1 MILGKLV
8 KSAIKVYNSG
18 NNKYKNKYMNNKT
31 LHRSQ
36 TDKILAGVCGG
47 LAEYFEVD
55 STIIRLLFILIVA
68 LGGSGLL
75 VYLILWLI
83 MPKNVG
89 ETAVINEQRVKEF
102 ANEIKDKAIDL
113 REEFKKAKPEA
124 EAKDKRHSGLFGWV
138 LVILGL
144 VFLAN
149 NFMPF
154 WVRAQMVSYWPL
166 LLVFIGVVIIV
177 GRK

>member
-1 MILGKLV
+1 MH
-8 KSAIKVYNSG
+8 
-18 NNKYKNKYMNNKT
+18 NKT

-36 TDKILAGVCGG
+36 GDKILAGVCGG

-75 VYLILWLI
+75 IYLILWLI
-83 MPKNVG
+83 MPKKAG

-102 ANEIKDKAIDL
+102 ANEIKAKANDL
-113 REEFKKAKPEA
+113 REEFKKDKPEVPA
-124 EAKDKRHSGLFGWV
+124 PPANKDKRHGGLFGWV
-138 LVILGL
+138 LVILGV

-149 NFMPF
+149 NFMPY
-154 WVRAQMVSYWPL
+154 WMHSRMISYWPL
-166 LLVFIGVVIIV
+166 LLIFIGVVVIV

>member
-1 MILGKLV
+1 MT
-8 KSAIKVYNSG
+8 
-18 NNKYKNKYMNNKT
+18 KT

-36 TDKILAGVCGG
+36 TDKIIAGVCGG
-47 LAEYFEVD
+47 LAEYFSVD
-55 STIIRLLFILIVA
+55 STIIRLLFILVVA

-75 VYLILWLI
+75 IYLLLWLI
-83 MPKNVG
+83 MPKNAG

-102 ANEIKDKAIDL
+102 ANEIKAKAQDL
-113 REEFKKAKPEA
+113 REEFKKDKPE
-124 EAKDKRHSGLFGWV
+124 EDTVKDRRHGGLFGWV
-138 LVILGL
+138 LVILGV

-154 WVRAQMVSYWPL
+154 WMRSHMVNYWPL
-166 LLVFIGVVIIV
+166 LLVFIGVVIIA

>member
-1 MILGKLV
+1 MN
-8 KSAIKVYNSG
+8 KS
-18 NNKYKNKYMNNKT
+18 

-36 TDKILAGVCGG
+36 SDKILAGVCGG
-47 LAEYFEVD
+47 LAEYFRVD
-55 STIIRLLFILIVA
+55 STIIRLLFILVVA

-83 MPKNVG
+83 MPKNAG
-89 ETAVINEQRVKEF
+89 GTAVINEQRVKEF
-102 ANEIKDKAIDL
+102 ASEIKEKANDL
-113 REEFKKAKPEA
+113 REEFKKEKPEV
-124 EAKDKRHSGLFGWV
+124 EAKDKGHSGLFGWV
-138 LVILGL
+138 LVILGA

-149 NFMPF
+149 NFMPL
-154 WVRAQMVSYWPL
+154 WMRAHMVNYWPL

>member
-1 MILGKLV
+1 MSN
-8 KSAIKVYNSG
+8 KS
-18 NNKYKNKYMNNKT
+18 

-55 STIIRLLFILIVA
+55 STIIRLLFILVVA
-68 LGGSGLL
+68 LGGSGILI
-75 VYLILWLI
+75 YLILWLI
-83 MPKNVG
+83 MPRTVG
-89 ETAVINEQRVKEF
+89 KDAVINEQRVKEF
-102 ANEIKDKAIDL
+102 AEEIKAKAQDL
-113 REEFKKAKPEA
+113 REEFKKEKPEIVV
-124 EAKDKRHSGLFGWV
+124 KDRRHSGLFGWV

-154 WVRAQMVSYWPL
+154 WLRAQMVSYWPL
-166 LLVFIGVVIIV
+166 LLVFLGVVIIA
-177 GRK
+177 GRE

>member
-1 MILGKLV
+1 MSN
-8 KSAIKVYNSG
+8 KS
-18 NNKYKNKYMNNKT
+18 

-36 TDKILAGVCGG
+36 TDKILTGVCGG

-55 STIIRLLFILIVA
+55 STIIRLLFILVVA
-68 LGGSGLL
+68 LGGSGILI
-75 VYLILWLI
+75 YLILWLI
-83 MPKNVG
+83 MPKDSDG
-89 ETAVINEQRVKEF
+89 EAVINEQRVKEF
-102 ANEIKDKAIDL
+102 AEEIKAKAQDL
-113 REEFKKAKPEA
+113 RDEFKKDKQEIVI
-124 EAKDKRHSGLFGWV
+124 KDRRHSGLFGWV

-154 WVRAQMVSYWPL
+154 WLRAQMVNYWPL

-177 GRK
+177 WRK

>member
-1 MILGKLV
+1 MSN
-8 KSAIKVYNSG
+8 KS
-18 NNKYKNKYMNNKT
+18 

-55 STIIRLLFILIVA
+55 STIIRLLFILVVA
-68 LGGSGLL
+68 LGGSGILI
-75 VYLILWLI
+75 YLILWLI
-83 MPKNVG
+83 MPKDSDG
-89 ETAVINEQRVKEF
+89 EAVINEQRVKEF
-102 ANEIKDKAIDL
+102 AEEIKAKAQDL
-113 REEFKKAKPEA
+113 RDEFKKDKQEIVI
-124 EAKDKRHSGLFGWV
+124 KDRRHSGLFGWV

-154 WVRAQMVSYWPL
+154 WLRAQMVNYWPL

-177 GRK
+177 WRK

>member
-1 MILGKLV
+1 M
-8 KSAIKVYNSG
+8 S
-18 NNKYKNKYMNNKT
+18 NKT

-36 TDKILAGVCGG
+36 TDRILAGVCGG

-68 LGGSGLL
+68 LGGSGLFI
-75 VYLILWLI
+75 YFILWFI
-83 MPKNVG
+83 MPKKAG
-89 ETAVINEQRVKEF
+89 EVMAINEQRVKEF
-102 ANEIKDKAIDL
+102 ADEIKAKANDL
-113 REEFKKAKPEA
+113 REEFKKDRPEPAAA
-124 EAKDKRHSGLFGWV
+124 EVKDRRHSGLFGWLLIV
-138 LVILGL
+138 LGI

-154 WVRAQMVSYWPL
+154 WMRAHIFSYWPL
-166 LLVFIGVVIIV
+166 LLVFIGVAIIV